1 MSSPANPYTNSAV
14 NQADPVKLVEMLY
27 AGAIRFCRMAQRHV
41 AASEIEPA
49 HHAILRC
56 YAIIA
61 ELMATLDFEKGGQI
75 AQGLEQ
81 CYDFMLSRL
90 KDADMQKQ
98 AGPLDEVLSMLVP
111 LHGTWCESF
120 GLSRPLSIQPVAAA
134 LPETADT
141 FHGEQ
146 AAESQPATPLGGRL
160 NLQG

>member
-27 AGAIRFCRMAQRHV
+27 SGAIRFARVAMRHIT
-41 AASEIEPA
+41 AGEIEPA

-61 ELMATLDFEKGGQI
+61 ELMATLDFEKGGEI
-75 AQGLEQ
+75 AKGLEQ
-81 CYDFMLSRL
+81 LYDFMLSRL
-90 KDADMQKQ
+90 KEADMHKQ
-98 AGPLDEVLSMLVP
+98 SGPLDEVLSLLVP

-120 GLSRPLSIQPVAAA
+120 GMARPLSVV
-134 LPETADT
+134 PEASSTADISHAGREVET
-141 FHGEQ
+141 VG
-146 AAESQPATPLGGRL
+146 TPIGGRL